1 MQKKYSMNY
10 EKNSNTNFY
19 KVIITDVAKRELYEI
34 YLYISYNLQENKIA
48 HKILNK
54 IEEKCL
60 DLTKN
65 PYRCMKVR
73 VKPHNE
79 TYYKLIIDN
88 YIALYRIYEK
98 TKEEVIFR
106 IVYAK
111 SNYLVFE
118 EK

>member
-1 MQKKYSMNY
+1 MQRKSSKSY
-10 EKNSNTNFY
+10 EESLNTDFY
-19 KVIITDVAKRELYEI
+19 KVNITDVAKVDFYILY
-34 YLYISYNLQENKIA
+34 YLQESRIA

-60 DLTKN
+60 ELTRN

-79 TYYKLIIDN
+79 IYYKLIIDN
-88 YIALYRIYEK
+88 YIALYRIYET
-98 TKEEVIFR
+98 TKEVVIFR

-111 SNYLVFE
+111 SNYLKLE
-118 EK
+118 

>member
-1 MQKKYSMNY
+1 MQRKSSKSY
-10 EKNSNTNFY
+10 EESLNTDFY
-19 KVIITDVAKRELYEI
+19 KVNITDVAKVELYEI
-34 YLYISYNLQENKIA
+34 YFYISYYLQESRIE

-60 DLTKN
+60 ELTRN

-79 TYYKLIIDN
+79 IYYKLIIDN
-88 YIALYRIYEK
+88 YIALYRIYET
-98 TKEEVIFR
+98 TKEVVIFR

-111 SNYLVFE
+111 SNYLKLE
-118 EK
+118 